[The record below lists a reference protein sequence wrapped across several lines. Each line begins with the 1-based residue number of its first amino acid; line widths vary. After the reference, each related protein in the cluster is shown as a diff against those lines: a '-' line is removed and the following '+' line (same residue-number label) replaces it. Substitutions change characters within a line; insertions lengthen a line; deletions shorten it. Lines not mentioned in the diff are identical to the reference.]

1 MRIIAL
7 LNTALMVILRITV
20 QNRLAE
26 IRLNNILRGV

>member
-26 IRLNNILRGV
+26 IRLNNIL

>member
-7 LNTALMVILRITV
+7 LNTILMVILRITV

-26 IRLNNILRGV
+26 IRLNNIL